1 MTSSLKTICRS
12 KGRPTWAS
20 LLNGVSDRRPGRKAR
35 GAPWQALTLKAVQ
48 TKDQAMHFGLSLIV
62 AGWLATFGGE

>member
-1 MTSSLKTICRS
+1 MGLAAQRSL
-12 KGRPTWAS
+12 RPTTRQK
-20 LLNGVSDRRPGRKAR
+20 GE

-62 AGWLATFGGE
+62 AGWLATGGE